1 MDRKAAAVN
10 GGRKT
15 YTRFAQETDVPV
27 EQTQREIEELVER
40 YRADDFIRG
49 RQGEAAIIAFRMNAC
64 TVKFVLPIPVIADF
78 EKMPNRN
85 AKRTPE
91 AQRQA
96 WELGKR
102 QRWRA
107 LKLSIQ
113 AKLEAVAAGISTF
126 EREFLP
132 FIVLPGGQ
140 TVGDEIIPRLPETFG
155 TGAPLLLAGGK
166 P

>member
-1 MDRKAAAVN
+1 M
-10 GGRKT
+10 GRR
-15 YTRFAQETDVPV
+15 YSRFAQETDVPV
-27 EQTQREIEELVER
+27 EQTQREIEDLIER
-40 YRADDFIRG
+40 YEATDFVRG
-49 RQGEAAIIAFRMNAC
+49 RQGENAIVAFRMNAC
-64 TVKFVLPIPVIADF
+64 TVKFTLPIPTLADCLLT
-78 EKMPNRN
+78 PGRGI
-85 AKRTPE
+85 KRSPTDQQKAHE
-91 AQRQA
+91 MA
-96 WELGKR
+96 KR

-113 AKLEAVAAGISTF
+113 ARLESVAAGISSF

-155 TGAPLLLAGGK
+155 TGAPLLLCGGK